1 MDLDLGLGQMQR
13 QAQAAPLAETVNLD
27 ACAKY
32 LEALSSCR
40 KRMSTWTEK
49 GLHEEWEETRRKIES
64 TLDEHAEVVKQRQEM
79 EESFAELEAS
89 KVHLI
94 EELQFLRDN
103 PPRGCTIS

>member
-1 MDLDLGLGQMQR
+1 MQR
-13 QAQAAPLAETVNLD
+13 QAQAAQAAPVAETVSPVSLD
-27 ACAKY
+27 ASAKY
-32 LEALSSCR
+32 LEALSSCQ

-49 GLHEEWEETRRKIES
+49 GLREEWEETRRKIES

-94 EELQFLRDN
+94 EELQFLREN